1 MKMFYK
7 IFRFMAAMAVFM
19 QGAIFSINNPSD
31 LGLIGLNAMVTGM
44 VIYSLYLRE
53 DS

>member
-1 MKMFYK
+1 MFYK
-7 IFRFMAAMAVFM
+7 VFKFMAAMAVFM

-31 LGLIGLNAMVTGM
+31 FGSIVLNALVTGM

-53 DS
+53 DQ